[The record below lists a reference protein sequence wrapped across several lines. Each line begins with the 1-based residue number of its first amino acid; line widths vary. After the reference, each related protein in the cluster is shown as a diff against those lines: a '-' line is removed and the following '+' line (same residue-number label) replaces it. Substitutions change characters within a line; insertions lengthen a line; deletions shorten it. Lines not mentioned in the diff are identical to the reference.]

1 MGSNAAKN
9 ILAKGLKLLAEYL
22 NSTGEPPE
30 TGVKSPNVRGEFDHW
45 LTDSNISFLASSR

>member
-1 MGSNAAKN
+1 MCSNAAKN

-30 TGVKSPNVRGEFDHW
+30 TGVKSPNIRGEFDHW
-45 LTDSNISFLASSR
+45 LTDSNLSFLASSR